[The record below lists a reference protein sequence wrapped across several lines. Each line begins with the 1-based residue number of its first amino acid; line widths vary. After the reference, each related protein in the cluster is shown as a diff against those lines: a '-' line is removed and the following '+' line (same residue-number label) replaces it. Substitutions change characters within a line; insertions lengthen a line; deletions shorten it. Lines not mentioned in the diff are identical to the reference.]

1 MKATG
6 RTFRRKLASTLAC
19 ALLFS
24 GTGDTFAKGEIT
36 SIQVHAEPAT
46 PTTYTQDGVT
56 YRWGTGDNLILDQFT
71 YQNRA
76 YRFENK
82 ADRVIIRRVDNDN
95 ATGARCNLYVEE
107 NQADA
112 FMYAPSYPL
121 DSNGDCDLARMLS
134 DNIINVDPRDVF
146 TNAGSRPDSLNN
158 IERIDYITTEGI
170 RTGSTPKHLQVS
182 GLAIL
187 EKSANNP
194 VKVAAITRL
203 DANGNPAAYAHL
215 TTVNPETSG
224 PDQIRLATTNVRLE
238 VSFMSNDLG
247 DNPGYVKY
255 RDSHIEPVGMAFVSQ
270 EDLGLVPN
278 QTYYGFSIFP
288 SDVDSSIHDLTDPAT
303 FPRDS
308 DTWGPGDADFS
319 AASAFYALNNPP
331 VANDDAANTNNATP
345 ITVDVLNN
353 DSDLDGDPLTVSIV
367 SAPAHGEASVTNNR
381 IAYTPDSDFTG
392 SDSITYQIDDG
403 NGGSDTAVV
412 TINVNLANG
421 APVANDDLVSTFGN
435 EPVSFNVL
443 LNDSDPDGDE
453 LSTTVVSEPTH
464 GTLERDGDTFT
475 YTPEN
480 GFAGTD
486 SFEYKI
492 EDGKGGEDTAVVR
505 ISVATV
511 LPSTSAR
518 IETGLQGH
526 GAGGMGF
533 LLLTGLGVLGAFR
546 KARPG
551 HST

>member
-6 RTFRRKLASTLAC
+6 RTFRRKLASTMAC
-19 ALLFS
+19 ALLFA
-24 GTGDTFAKGEIT
+24 GAGNAFARGEIT
-36 SIQVHAEPAT
+36 SIQVHTEPAT

-56 YRWGTGDNLILDQFT
+56 YRWGTGNNLLLDGFT
-71 YQNRA
+71 YQGRP

-82 ADRVIIRRVDNDN
+82 ADRVVIRRVDNDN
-95 ATGARCNLYVEE
+95 ATGTRCNLYVEE

-121 DSNGDCDLARMLS
+121 GANGECDMARMLS

-146 TNAGSRPDSLNN
+146 TNAGSRPGSLNN
-158 IERIDYITTEGI
+158 IERIDYITTSGI
-170 RTGSTPKHLQVS
+170 RTGSTPQHLKVS
-182 GLAIL
+182 GIAIV

-194 VKVAAITRL
+194 VKIAAITRL
-203 DANGNPAAYAHL
+203 DADGNPAAYAHL
-215 TTVNPETSG
+215 ASVEASTADEG
-224 PDQIRLATTNVRLE
+224 QIRLGDTGVKLE
-238 VSFMSNDLG
+238 ISFMSNDLG

-255 RDSHIEPVGMAFVSQ
+255 RDSHIESVGMAFVSQ
-270 EDLGLVPN
+270 EDLGLVTN

-288 SDVDSSIHDLTDPAT
+288 SDVDAKRHDLTNPAT

-331 VANDDAANTNNATP
+331 VANDDAARTDSATP
-345 ITVDVLNN
+345 ATIDVLAN
-353 DSDLDGDPLTVSIV
+353 DQDPDGDKLTVSIV
-367 SAPAHGEASVTNNR
+367 SGPSHGNASVTDNNVV
-381 IAYTPDSDFTG
+381 YTPASDFTG

-403 NGGSDTAVV
+403 NGGSDSATI

-443 LNDSDPDGDE
+443 LNDSDPDNDK
-453 LSTTVVSEPTH
+453 LLTTVVSEPAH
-464 GTLERDGDTFT
+464 GSLTNDGDTFT
-475 YTPEN
+475 YTPDN

-505 ISVATV
+505 ISVAAV

-526 GAGGMGF
+526 GAGSLN
-533 LLLTGLGVLGAFR
+533 LLLLAGLGVLGVFR
-546 KARPG
+546 RFGPRRP
-551 HST
+551 T